1 MTLESLAS
9 QIIICTK
16 CPLFQSR
23 KNAVPGEGNHKADVL
38 FIGEAPGN
46 IEDMQGKPFVGKAG
60 KFLDEMLS
68 SVGLTRGE
76 VFITNVVKCHPERNR
91 QPRTEEII
99 ICTQNYLFNQICLIK
114 PKLTVLMGR
123 TPTKVFFP
131 GIKKLSNIHGQFI
144 KKNESLFLVL
154 YHPALAIH
162 RQDLK
167 QVLLKDFQILKE
179 FLEK

>member
-1 MTLESLAS
+1 
-9 QIIICTK
+9 
-16 CPLFQSR
+16 
-23 KNAVPGEGNHKADVL
+23 
-38 FIGEAPGN
+38 
-46 IEDMQGKPFVGKAG
+46 
-60 KFLDEMLS
+60 
-68 SVGLTRGE
+68 
-76 VFITNVVKCHPERNR
+76 
-91 QPRTEEII
+91 
-99 ICTQNYLFNQICLIK
+99 
-114 PKLTVLMGR
+114 MGR